1 MGGGVSSEKNPR
13 PKRGVFLATIASN
26 QFFQGRLR
34 LQIRVRVEILV
45 TPRGNKNQFGIS
57 WKGHFAG
64 VEFDTGVV
72 DEKLISGATKHYDA
86 WPIFW

>member
-1 MGGGVSSEKNPR
+1 VVVFLQKKIQDPS
-13 PKRGVFLATIASN
+13 GVFFWQLLLAIN
-26 QFFQGRLR
+26 FFRDVFDFRSG
-34 LQIRVRVEILV
+34 RVEILV

-86 WPIFW
+86 WP